1 MDQFKSWVRPAPSS
15 ANQAFCRL
23 RKKNVDIA
31 SMGVQALRSHA
42 KGEKH
47 KFRDGTKAGSD
58 TLGKVQSTLHTTINR
73 HKPKQSEP
81 LPSTSSSLGLSQ
93 TSSAENDP
101 ITLSSASTS
110 PSQSVSQS
118 APRPVPSSS
127 SASFGTQTDS
137 QTVSHDDSLNSVIWM
152 CVRAAMKN
160 HSFSSNSDLQFYLSK
175 AFPDNPAVSAL
186 QLGETK
192 TNVNIFG
199 E

>member
-1 MDQFKSWVRPAPSS
+1 
-15 ANQAFCRL
+15 
-23 RKKNVDIA
+23 
-31 SMGVQALRSHA
+31 MGVQALRSHA

-93 TSSAENDP
+93 RSSTENDP
-101 ITLSSASTS
+101 IALSSAATS

-118 APRPVPSSS
+118 AQRPVPSSS
-127 SASFGTQTDS
+127 SVSFGKQTDS
-137 QTVSHDDSLNSVIWM
+137 QTVSHDDSLKSMMWM
-152 CVRAAMKN
+152 CVRASMKN
-160 HSFSSNSDLQFYLSK
+160 HSFSSNPDLQLYLSK

-186 QLGETK
+186 QLGETN
-192 TNVNIFG
+192 TMYMTVFG
-199 E
+199 LAYPY